1 VEMISIGYSGY
12 LKSLTCAYRSAVKTA
27 GDGGRSDEVVDSVRF
42 NWTR

>member
-27 GDGGRSDEVVDSVRF
+27 GMEVDQ
-42 NWTR
+42 TK